1 VGIGGSSGSGGIGGS
16 AVSDSLKMTV
26 GGALGN
32 RPLGS
37 LPGATAG
44 ASLIA
49 HAGSPGDAPKL
60 QHPTLEEDTGGVLQ
74 TVAAGR
80 TGGAGGEVL
89 VRICHG
95 AISCRGGGGGGAANP
110 WLPGGGGGGGME
122 FGAPCACPG
131 SRLREPT
138 PCAVTLLPRRE
149 ARRRHGAS
157 STPDCDQSSGGL
169 AGGELAFHIACRS
182 PLASHAHAWSQGMAT
197 NPHNPHGQTRKGANG
212 K

>member
-1 VGIGGSSGSGGIGGS
+1 
-16 AVSDSLKMTV
+16 MTV

-138 PCAVTLLPRRE
+138 PCAVHAATAGSTASPWCLLNSRLRPIFRWPGRWGACVPNSLPVTRGLPCSCLVARDGHQPTQPPR
-149 ARRRHGAS
+149 
-157 STPDCDQSSGGL
+157 PNPKGGQW
-169 AGGELAFHIACRS
+169 EVV
-182 PLASHAHAWSQGMAT
+182 QG
-197 NPHNPHGQTRKGANG
+197 
-212 K
+212 